1 MSEDQ
6 TFVLAQKEAQVQS
19 ATAEEW
25 LGLLRNF
32 VVQSDEQQEQIAGVL
47 RDVKTRYKLI
57 EDKRTEITKPLNQAL
72 RAVND
77 LFRPPKQRFEELE
90 ALLKGKITAYLD
102 AKHRANEERLRQV
115 AAAQTPAM
123 AQLGLATVSP
133 VAPPT
138 GVTVRKVWKYE
149 ITDPDLVPR
158 EYCSPDPKKIA
169 AADPSTAEIPG
180 VRFFQEQVVSAR
192 SG

>member
-6 TFVLAQKEAQVQS
+6 TFVLAQREAQAQ
-19 ATAEEW
+19 AAKAEEW
-25 LGLLRNF
+25 LGLLRGFTIQN
-32 VVQSDEQQEQIAGVL
+32 DDQQEQVAGVL
-47 RDVKTRYKLI
+47 RDVKARYKEI

-90 ALLKGKITAYLD
+90 RLLKDKIKLYLD

-123 AQLGLATVSP
+123 AQLGLST
-133 VAPPT
+133 VAPVEPPQ
-138 GVTVRKVWKYE
+138 GVSVRKVWRFVVE
-149 ITDPDLVPR
+149 DESLVPR
-158 EYCSPDPKKIA
+158 EFCSPDPKKIGA
-169 AADPSTAEIPG
+169 VDPTTTQIPG
-180 VRFFQEQVVSAR
+180 VRFFQDSIVSAR
-192 SG
+192 KG

>member
-6 TFVLAQKEAQVQS
+6 VFVLAQREAQAQAAK
-19 ATAEEW
+19 ATEW
-25 LGLLRNF
+25 LSLLRSF
-32 VVQSDEQQEQIAGVL
+32 VIQNDDQQEQIGGVL
-47 RDVKTRYKLI
+47 RDVKARYKEI

-90 ALLKGKITAYLD
+90 KLLKGKITAYLE
-102 AKHRANEERLRQV
+102 AKNRANEERLRQV

-138 GVTVRKVWKYE
+138 GVSVRHVWRFE

-158 EYCSPDPKKIA
+158 EYCSPDAKKIGVV
-169 AADPSTAEIPG
+169 DPTATTIPG
-180 VRFFQEQVVSAR
+180 VRFFQEPVVSAR
-192 SG
+192 RG